1 MSARRAPE
9 RRGPVGLALSLFG
22 AAPAAAVGALALIV
36 ALALT
41 EGVGLLFLV
50 PLLQRAGVAAGAPST
65 SSALA
70 RAMEYLPRGLGALL
84 LVYVGVI
91 SLRAV
96 LEIAEAHVTARVE
109 SLGTLRLR
117 EQLYRALVRT
127 RWDVLARLRGA
138 RVAHVLTQELEHV
151 SLATNQVLRGVLEL
165 LIAGTYGLAAIL
177 ISPALALVAAA
188 SALLLLAVLWTQQRA
203 ARGDGERLTTLG
215 EQIFTGATEH
225 IATLKSAKAAGI
237 AERVA
242 DRFVGIARAY
252 AQGLVR
258 AQRRGQVAHATMS
271 IGAAA
276 SLAAIVFLA
285 VERLRLPAASLLVLL
300 FVYARLVG
308 RLVALQSTVLH
319 ANRFLPALL
328 NVHALL
334 DELDAARDPD
344 SASSGTPIQ
353 LTRALQFEQVT
364 YRYPGA
370 SGFAL
375 CNVSFSAPGG
385 AVTAIVGASGAGK
398 STIADIALLLL
409 EPQSGRVLVDGE
421 PLSAEHTADWRAA
434 VSYLPQETQLFHD
447 SVRENVRWVV
457 PDASD
462 ESIADALRLA
472 GAEPLLRRLP
482 KGLDTVIGDRGI
494 LLSGGERQRIALAR
508 ALLRRPRLLVLDEAT
523 AALDVESESAIHRTL
538 RELTP
543 AITVI
548 VITHRLHSARLADHV
563 VAVEAGTVVAEGSW
577 ATVSGGGGGPAS
589 RLAQLWHSQSGSGV
603 ADDDAP
609 LEHLPAY

>member
-1 MSARRAPE
+1 
-9 RRGPVGLALSLFG
+9 
-22 AAPAAAVGALALIV
+22 
-36 ALALT
+36 
-41 EGVGLLFLV
+41 
-50 PLLQRAGVAAGAPST
+50 
-65 SSALA
+65 
-70 RAMEYLPRGLGALL
+70 MEYLPHGLGALL
-84 LVYVGVI
+84 LVYVGVV
-91 SLRAV
+91 SLRAM
-96 LEIAEAHVTARVE
+96 LEVAEAHATARVE
-109 SLGTLRLR
+109 SHGTLHLR
-117 EQLYRALVRT
+117 EELYRALVQT
-127 RWDVLARLRGA
+127 RWEVLARLRGA
-138 RVAHVLTQELEHV
+138 RIAHVLTQELEHV
-151 SLATNQVLRGVLEL
+151 SLATNQVLRGLLEF

-177 ISPALALVAAA
+177 ISPTLALAAAA
-188 SALLLLAVLWTQQRA
+188 SALLLLAVLWTQQRD
-203 ARGDGERLTTLG
+203 ARDDGDRITKLG

-242 DRFVGIARAY
+242 DRFVGTARAY
-252 AQGLVR
+252 SDGWVR
-258 AQRRGQVAHATMS
+258 AQRRGQMAHATMS

-276 SLAAIVFLA
+276 SLAVIVYLA
-285 VERLRLPAASLLVLL
+285 VERLHLPAASLLVLL
-300 FVYARLVG
+300 FVYARLVA
-308 RLVALQSTVLH
+308 RLVALQSTVLL

-334 DELDAARDPD
+334 DELDTACDPE
-344 SASSGTPIQ
+344 SASSGTPIRVM
-353 LTRALQFEQVT
+353 RALQFERVS

-370 SGFAL
+370 SEPAL
-375 CNVSFSAPGG
+375 RNVSFCVPAG

-409 EPQSGRVLVDGE
+409 DPESGRVLVDGE
-421 PLSAEHTADWRAA
+421 PISAQHAADWRAA

-462 ESIADALRLA
+462 EDIAEALRLA

-482 KGLDTVIGDRGI
+482 QGLGTVIGDRGT
-494 LLSGGERQRIALAR
+494 LLSGGDRQRIALAR

-523 AALDVESESAIHRTL
+523 AALDVESETAIRATL

-563 VAVEAGTVVAEGSW
+563 IAVDAGTVVAEGTW
-577 ATVSGGGGGPAS
+577 ASVVEGPSS
-589 RLAQLWHSQSGSGV
+589 RLAQQWQAQFSGGIF
-603 ADDDAP
+603 DDAP
-609 LEHLPAY
+609 VEHLPLH